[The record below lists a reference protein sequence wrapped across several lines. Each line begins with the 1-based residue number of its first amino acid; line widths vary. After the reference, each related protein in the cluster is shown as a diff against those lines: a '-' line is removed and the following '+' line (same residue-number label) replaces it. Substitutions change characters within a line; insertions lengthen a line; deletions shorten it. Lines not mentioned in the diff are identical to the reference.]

1 VAAVTREQRD
11 AEARLKRLDLLGE
24 GRRGDMQARGRTA
37 EVQLLGDGHEV
48 AQLA

>member
-37 EVQLLGDGHEV
+37 EVQLLGDGYEV
-48 AQLA
+48 PQLA